1 MNYPE
6 SDTATS
12 ILDAALVE
20 TLAHGIR
27 RTSISD
33 IARRS
38 GVSRQ
43 TIYRYWPDAQAL
55 FASLVTREVVAQV
68 PAHPR
73 ADSLE
78 TLVEV
83 LVGAADRVRRLEIVD
98 RLRDTDPELF
108 ARYILERL
116 GTSQRLVHES
126 LVAQVSAGQRAGFV
140 RAGDADARAAMLL
153 LVLQG
158 AIQSAPLVE
167 EWLDAAAWRTELAA
181 AVTGLLEVR
190 PPAVHP

>member
-1 MNYPE
+1 MEPLE
-6 SDTATS
+6 SDTAS
-12 ILDAALVE
+12 AILDAALAE

-43 TIYRYWPDAQAL
+43 TIYRYWPDAQSL

-68 PAHPR
+68 PTHPH

-78 TLVEV
+78 ALVTMLVE
-83 LVGAADRVRRLEIVD
+83 AADRVRRLEIVD

-116 GTSQRLVHES
+116 GTSQRLVHAA
-126 LVAQVSAGQRAGFV
+126 LAAQVRAGQAAGFV
-140 RAGDADARAAMLL
+140 RSGDVDGRAAMLL
-153 LVLQG
+153 LVLQ
-158 AIQSAPLVE
+158 AAVQSAPLVA
-167 EWLDAAAWRTELAA
+167 EWLDAAAWRSELAA
-181 AVTGLLEVR
+181 AVRGLLEPR
-190 PPAVHP
+190 TTGA